1 MMSNGEHQAKG
12 TEQAAIEQDAVPEA
26 DGTAI
31 DDGRAGSSHQLS
43 LALPLPP
50 SVVITPVGADTVGI
64 PARDALDALR
74 AVKPVGAAWR
84 WIVGD
89 LVLSLCGHEIRD
101 LHLAWQAIAGMDLDS
116 HPAVVKSVLVA
127 EAFPIEKRR
136 GALSWSHHEAVH
148 HLPEVERDEWLR
160 LAEQGDGRGA
170 WSCHT
175 LTARVMASREQHRQ
189 DPLPGTSA
197 AGSWRQAHASTITAL
212 DRVFRDDP
220 GAVVLVTGDGKYRKL
235 GAVEAEQ
242 AGVIEVKGTPS

>member
-31 DDGRAGSSHQLS
+31 DDDRAGSSHQLS
-43 LALPLPP
+43 LVLWLPP

-89 LVLSLCGHEIRD
+89 LVLSLCGHDLKD

-127 EAFPIEKRR
+127 EAWPIEKRR

-148 HLPEVERDEWLR
+148 HLPEAERDEWLR
-160 LAEQGDGRGA
+160 LAEQGDGRGP

-175 LTARVMASREQHRQ
+175 LTARVKASREQHRQ
-189 DPLPGTSA
+189 DPLPGTSP
-197 AGSWRQAHASTITAL
+197 AGSWRRDHASTITAL

-220 GAVVLVTGDGKYRKL
+220 GAVVLVTGDGSWKRIE
-235 GAVEAEQ
+235 GNSADSA
-242 AGVIEVKGTPS
+242 VIEVKGTPS